1 MVHPLLA
8 LSSLSCV
15 MMMTMRMRMNGAP
28 VVSFEQLVLR
38 DDDDDDDEDDWRD
51 VMQLRK
57 KTVMS
62 CAGQVHDHIAVFGPR

>member
-15 MMMTMRMRMNGAP
+15 ITMRMNGAP
-28 VVSFEQLVLR
+28 VVGFEQLSC
-38 DDDDDDDEDDWRD
+38 
-51 VMQLRK
+51 LRK

>member
-15 MMMTMRMRMNGAP
+15 MTMRMNGAP